1 MSRPNK
7 RQVHMSTN
15 STNVYIV
22 YTNHLRS
29 INSATFVRLDLSQK
43 PRVAS
48 GFYAPR
54 RVQPCACQ
62 GQELPGRTSS
72 CTEVLYGV
80 GQVGHICPSFDSDHF
95 IRGGA
100 SGAKVK
106 YDDVILEWFGPLS
119 HPTRRFKLALKH
131 PSESV

>member
-1 MSRPNK
+1 
-7 RQVHMSTN
+7 MSTN

-43 PRVAS
+43 PRPAS

-72 CTEVLYGV
+72 STEVLYEVRRGEALC
-80 GQVGHICPSFDSDHF
+80 GRFDSDQ
-95 IRGGA
+95 IYRGEA
-100 SGAKVK
+100 SEAKVK
-106 YDDVILEWFGPLS
+106 VDDVILGWFGPLS
-119 HPTRRFKLALKH
+119 RSTRQFKLALKH